1 MEGKLI
7 IFSAPSGAGKT
18 SIIKYLLDKILSIE
32 FSISATSRKPRKNE
46 KNGIDYHFIS
56 INSFKKKIENNDF
69 IEYEEVYEN
78 VFYGTL
84 NSEIDRIWQNGKTV
98 LLDMDVNGGLKIKSI
113 FKEKALSIFVKPP
126 SIKSLDDRLAKRAL
140 DTQKSIQERLK
151 KSEFELS
158 YAEEFDIVLEN
169 NDLDKTKNEAFRI
182 VNEFIEGK

>member
-1 MEGKLI
+1 MEAKLI

-18 SIIKYLLDKILSIE
+18 SIIKYLLDKISPTE
-32 FSISATSRKPRKNE
+32 FSISATSRKPRENE
-46 KNGIDYHFIS
+46 KNGIDYYFMS
-56 INSFKKKIENNDF
+56 VNSFKKKIENNDF

-98 LLDMDVNGGLKIKSI
+98 LLDMDVKGGLKIKSI

-126 SIKSLDDRLAKRAL
+126 SIKALDNRLTKRAL

-151 KSEFELS
+151 KSEFELG
-158 YAEEFDIVLEN
+158 YAEEFDIILEN
-169 NDLDKTKNEAFRI
+169 KDLDKTKNEAFRI
-182 VNEFIEGK
+182 VSEFIEGK